1 MKTIICGSRGIIN
14 GGFVFKALN
23 EITEIDITEV
33 VSGGCRG
40 VDAIGEKWA
49 DMKKLPIRIFNAEWS
64 RFGKAAGPIRNSDMG
79 FYADCCIAFWDMKSS
94 GTGNMIDC
102 MNFLRKPVIVIDC
115 SKWGT
120 RAYSVPRKIRS
131 RLRNTQNGRFV

>member
-14 GGFVFKALN
+14 GGFVFKELN
-23 EITEIDITEV
+23 GVSDFKITEV

-40 VDAIGEKWA
+40 VDKIGEKWA
-49 DMKKLPIRIFNAEWS
+49 KDRKFPCQIFNADWS
-64 RFGKAAGPIRNSDMG
+64 RFGKGAGPIRNADMA
-79 FYADCCIAFWDMKSS
+79 FYADCCIAFWDMKSR
-94 GTGNMIDC
+94 GTGEMISY
-102 MNFLRKPVIVIDC
+102 MEFLRKPVIVIDC

-131 RLRNTQNGRFV
+131 RKRSEDGRFV

>member
-23 EITEIDITEV
+23 EIIQVEITEV

-40 VDAIGEKWA
+40 IDKIGEKWA
-49 DMKKLPIRIFNAEWS
+49 DIKKLPIRIFNADWK
-64 RFGKAAGPIRNSDMG
+64 FGKGAGPIRNADMG

-94 GTGNMIDC
+94 GTGNMIRC
-102 MNFLRKPVIVIDC
+102 MEFLRKPVIVIDC

-131 RLRNTQNGRFV
+131 CKRSGDGRFV